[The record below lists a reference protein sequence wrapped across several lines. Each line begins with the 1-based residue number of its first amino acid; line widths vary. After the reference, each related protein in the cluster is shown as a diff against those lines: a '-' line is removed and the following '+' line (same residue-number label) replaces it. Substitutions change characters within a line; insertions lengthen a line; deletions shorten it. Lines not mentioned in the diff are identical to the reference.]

1 MTLKLSQVGKA
12 NFSENNE
19 VYFTLDWESTSKNRK
34 GYTHGYQMIKDTGRH
49 LLLHINCLEHLNFLM
64 GVEKAGGYPELKET
78 YQQLSDEDK
87 KYFRDAL

>member
-1 MTLKLSQVGKA
+1 MGKRTLVRTTK
-12 NFSENNE
+12 F
-19 VYFTLDWESTSKNRK
+19 YFTLDWESTSKNRK

-78 YQQLSDEDK
+78 YEQLSDEDK
-87 KYFRDAL
+87 KSIFRDAL